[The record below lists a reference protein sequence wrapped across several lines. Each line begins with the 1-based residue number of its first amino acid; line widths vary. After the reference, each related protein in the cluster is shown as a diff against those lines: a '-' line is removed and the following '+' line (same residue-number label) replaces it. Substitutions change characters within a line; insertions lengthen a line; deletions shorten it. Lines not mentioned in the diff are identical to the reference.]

1 MSENLLSIKDLV
13 VEYTTEGD
21 IVQAVNGVDL
31 TLRHGESLGLVGET
45 GAGKTTTALAI
56 LGLLPDRTA
65 RIPAGSIEFDGQDV
79 LSLRDRSGNPLSKE
93 DYLAAHTPEGT
104 DPAEVELPAPKYMAE
119 KKMRAIR
126 GNRISMIFQDPMT
139 SLNPVHSVGDQIA
152 EVVYLHGGHTR
163 QEAKEQACK
172 MLEMVGIPAD
182 RYHEYPHQFAY
193 V

>member
-65 RIPAGSIEFDGQDV
+65 RIFCHSSRVQTAVRSVPAGI
-79 LSLRDRSGNPLSKE
+79 
-93 DYLAAHTPEGT
+93 PEICPVVICVPSSRLQ
-104 DPAEVELPAPKYMAE
+104 PAKV
-119 KKMRAIR
+119 
-126 GNRISMIFQDPMT
+126 
-139 SLNPVHSVGDQIA
+139 
-152 EVVYLHGGHTR
+152 
-163 QEAKEQACK
+163 
-172 MLEMVGIPAD
+172 
-182 RYHEYPHQFAY
+182 
-193 V
+193 